1 MGIQRFIWVV
11 GRISFYALLLLL
23 LVTVIYT
30 LSHDQMLAGL
40 ISGVMFFLALYYGLI
55 RLKIPAYSV
64 VVRDGKVVFFIPET
78 TVRNRF
84 DFVTRGQ
91 TIVELPH
98 YGLLDRPY
106 KLEIFSPDSEG
117 SLFSCRLSLDL
128 DYLMEPTAWQRAY
141 DSFVLHQERLSL
153 EVKRLLLKSSA
164 RLVCRPVP
172 LQGEEATQEYLKP
185 LVAELNLGLESVGLK
200 IEEANCSFTAGS
212 TLVRFVAAE
221 QEILEKGV
229 TGAVSGGVIN
239 YKASGETPGSEDMS
253 SIQARTLDANRYF

>member
-1 MGIQRFIWVV
+1 MGIQQIVWLV
-11 GRISFYALLLLL
+11 GRILFYALLFLL
-23 LVTVIYT
+23 LVVVIYT
-30 LSHDQMLAGL
+30 LSHDQFLAGL
-40 ISGVMFFLALYYGLI
+40 IFGVMLTLAIYIGLI

-64 VVRDGKVVFFIPET
+64 VVRDGRVVFFIPEK

-84 DFVTRGQ
+84 DFVSRGQ

-106 KLEIFSPDSEG
+106 KLEIFFPDSQG
-117 SLFSCRLSLDL
+117 SLYACRLSLDL
-128 DYLMEPTAWQRAY
+128 DYLMEPAAWQRAY

-153 EVKRLLLKSSA
+153 EVRRLLLKSSA

-172 LQGEEATQEYLKP
+172 LPGEEAMQEYLKP
-185 LVAELNLGLESVGLK
+185 LVAELDLGLESVGLK

-221 QEILEKGV
+221 QEIAEKGV
-229 TGAVSGGVIN
+229 TGAGAGGV
-239 YKASGETPGSEDMS
+239 
-253 SIQARTLDANRYF
+253 

>member
-1 MGIQRFIWVV
+1 MRLQRIIWIV

-23 LVTVIYT
+23 LVVVIFT
-30 LSHDQMLAGL
+30 LSHDQFLADL
-40 ISGVMFFLALYYGLI
+40 ISGVVFILALYIGLI

-84 DFVTRGQ
+84 DFVSRGQ

-106 KLEIFSPDSEG
+106 KLEIFSPDSAG
-117 SLFSCRLSLDL
+117 SLFSCRLSLHL
-128 DYLMEPTAWQRAY
+128 DYLMEPNAWQRAY
-141 DSFVLHQERLSL
+141 DSLILHQERLSL
-153 EVKRLLLKSSA
+153 EVRRLLLESSA

-172 LQGEEATQEYLKP
+172 LPGEEAMQEYLKP
-185 LVAELNLGLESVGLK
+185 LVAELELGLESVGLK
-200 IEEANCSFTAGS
+200 IEEASCSFTAGS

-221 QEILEKGV
+221 QEIVEKGA
-229 TGAVSGGVIN
+229 TGAVSG
-239 YKASGETPGSEDMS
+239 D
-253 SIQARTLDANRYF
+253 AR

>member
-1 MGIQRFIWVV
+1 MSIQRIIWVS
-11 GRISFYALLLLL
+11 GRILIYALLLLL
-23 LVTVIYT
+23 LAVVIYT

-40 ISGVMFFLALYYGLI
+40 ISGVMFILALYKGLI
-55 RLKIPAYSV
+55 CIKIPANSV
-64 VVRDGKVVFFIPET
+64 VVRDGKVVFFIPEK

-84 DFVTRGQ
+84 DFVSRGQ

-98 YGLLDRPY
+98 FGLLDRLY

-117 SLFSCRLSLDL
+117 NLYSCRLTLDL
-128 DYLMEPTAWQRAY
+128 DYLMEPAAWQRAY

-153 EVKRLLLKSSA
+153 EVRRLLLKSSA

-172 LQGEEATQEYLKP
+172 LQGEEAMQEYLKP

-200 IEEANCSFTAGS
+200 ILEARCSFTAGS

-221 QEILEKGV
+221 QEILEKEV
-229 TGAVSGGVIN
+229 TGAVSGGV
-239 YKASGETPGSEDMS
+239 
-253 SIQARTLDANRYF
+253 R

>member
-1 MGIQRFIWVV
+1 MTIQRTIWVV
-11 GRISFYALLLLL
+11 GRICFYMLLMLL
-23 LVTVIYT
+23 LVVVIYT
-30 LSHDQMLAGL
+30 LSDEQFLAAL
-40 ISGVMFFLALYYGLI
+40 ISGVIFILVLYKGLI
-55 RLKIPAYSV
+55 CIKIAAYSL

-84 DFVTRGQ
+84 DFVSRGQ
-91 TIVELPH
+91 TIIELPH

-106 KLEIFSPDSEG
+106 KLEIFSPDNEG
-117 SLFSCRLSLDL
+117 GLYSCRLTLHL
-128 DYLMEPTAWQRAY
+128 DYIMEPAAWQRAY
-141 DSFVLHQERLSL
+141 DSFVLHQERLSF

-172 LQGEEATQEYLKP
+172 LHDEKAMQECLKP

-221 QEILEKGV
+221 QEILEKIV
-229 TGAVSGGVIN
+229 TGTVSEG
-239 YKASGETPGSEDMS
+239 
-253 SIQARTLDANRYF
+253 